1 VEGHSDQN
9 IQYSVSMP
17 DQHIPFGC
25 SFPVDCWFAP
35 LSKNIRLRF
44 LTVQVVEKH
53 NLRFDATAT
62 ESVRD
67 NIRYVMSAKKHIV
80 FTEQHNLTH
89 DAQSSKTEWRMK
101 MPVSLPRS
109 LRHCSQSISS
119 QNIKVE
125 HMLAITADFQDEQGR
140 AFARVGKPVQ
150 PNKS

>member
-1 VEGHSDQN
+1 MEGHSDQN

-17 DQHIPFGC
+17 DQHVPFGC
-25 SFPVDCWFAP
+25 SFPVECWFAR
-35 LSKNIRLRF
+35 LSKNIKLRSF
-44 LTVQVVEKH
+44 TVQVVEKH
-53 NLRFDATAT
+53 NLRFDASTT

-80 FTEQHNLTH
+80 FTKQHDLTH
-89 DAQSSKTEWRMK
+89 DAQSSKTEWRTK

-119 QNIKVE
+119 QNIKIE
-125 HMLAITADFQDEQGR
+125 HMLAITADFEDEQGR
-140 AFARVGKPVQ
+140 VFARVGKPVQ